1 MDISFIYRSKKNIQF
16 RRLKQKISD
25 NGHYVDVNDNE
36 IGFISQST
44 AAVQR
49 ADRWRAANRLPLNPP
64 MKPRRTFA
72 DFQANLA
79 PHLDFMFLNHNV
91 SSFSN

>member
-1 MDISFIYRSKKNIQF
+1 
-16 RRLKQKISD
+16 
-25 NGHYVDVNDNE
+25 NGRYVDVNDNE

-72 DFQANLA
+72 DFQATRA
-79 PHLDFMFLNHNV
+79 PHLDFMILNHSV
-91 SSFSN
+91 SSFSD